1 MRYQEDSVNFG
12 RYLEM
17 PESVYNN
24 LMQEGNPKV
33 FDLQITLG
41 NVLYCLS
48 FFLPLIMS
56 SFLDT
61 SAGVQAVFYVTGGLL
76 VLAFLV
82 STWQDR
88 RAGKPF
94 LKLSLL
100 YLILMGMIYVIVTPV
115 FMAAVRGPVLPY
127 LPR

>member
-1 MRYQEDSVNFG
+1 MVKT
-12 RYLEM
+12 
-17 PESVYNN
+17 VYNN
-24 LMQEGNPKV
+24 HMQEENPKV

-48 FFLPLIMS
+48 FFFPLIMS

-61 SAGVQAVFYVTGGLL
+61 SAGVQAVFYAAGGLL
-76 VLAFLV
+76 VLACLV

-88 RAGKPF
+88 KTGKPF

-100 YLILMGMIYVIVTPV
+100 YLILMGMIYVVVTPV
-115 FMAAVRGPVLPY
+115 CMAAVRAPVLPY
-127 LPR
+127 LTR